1 MVHHPPRGPSAI
13 PALARSAQTLGLME
27 NTVGRQ
33 TSTKAIVIV
42 PGCVDEYIQ
51 GCPEKVRSLL
61 IDIRSAVQSAA
72 PGSTETTSYF
82 DMPGYCYVGYDYN
95 GMFAWFSFK
104 SPNVRLHVR
113 PPVLENHAADLNR
126 FATTK
131 AIVSFPVS
139 ERIPRALVKK
149 LVKAS
154 ITEMKRKARAA
165 AT

>member
-1 MVHHPPRGPSAI
+1 M
-13 PALARSAQTLGLME
+13 AREA
-27 NTVGRQ
+27 
-33 TSTKAIVIV
+33 STKSIVIV
-42 PGCVDEYIQ
+42 PGGVDKYIE

-61 IDIRSAVQSAA
+61 MDIRSAVQSAA

-82 DMPGYCYVGYDYN
+82 EMPGYFYEGYDYN

-113 PPVLENHAADLNR
+113 PPVLENNKEDLNE

-131 AIVSFPVS
+131 AIISFPVS
-139 ERIPRALVKK
+139 GKIPRALVKK

-154 ITEMKRKARAA
+154 ITEMKRKARGAA
-165 AT
+165 A